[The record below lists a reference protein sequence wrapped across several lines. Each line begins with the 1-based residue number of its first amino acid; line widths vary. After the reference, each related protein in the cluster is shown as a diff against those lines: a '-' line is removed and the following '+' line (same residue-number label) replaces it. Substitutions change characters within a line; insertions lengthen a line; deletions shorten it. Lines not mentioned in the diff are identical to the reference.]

1 MRDNGVDAYL
11 VAGYDPHF
19 SEYSHERYS
28 TRKFITGFSGSF
40 GTVIITLSKAVLF
53 TDGRYFLQAEQELK
67 GTEIALIK
75 LGVKGSPDIF
85 TYINLNLKES
95 KLGIY
100 SDEISIKF
108 YKELSEKCKNTHIKA
123 LNQDLIDLIWKSRPQ
138 LEFSHVF
145 ELADAEKNNKRA
157 EKIKSIYLILEKN
170 LADFYVITALDE
182 IAWVLNL
189 RGADVE
195 ESALFYSFLLISRNK
210 NRKNVLFADIKNL
223 IRVLKKHL
231 KWKILK

>member
-1 MRDNGVDAYL
+1 M
-11 VAGYDPHF
+11 
-19 SEYSHERYS
+19 
-28 TRKFITGFSGSF
+28 
-40 GTVIITLSKAVLF
+40 
-53 TDGRYFLQAEQELK
+53 
-67 GTEIALIK
+67 
-75 LGVKGSPDIF
+75 
-85 TYINLNLKES
+85 
-95 KLGIY
+95 
-100 SDEISIKF
+100 
-108 YKELSEKCKNTHIKA
+108 
-123 LNQDLIDLIWKSRPQ
+123 
-138 LEFSHVF
+138 
-145 ELADAEKNNKRA
+145 
-157 EKIKSIYLILEKN
+157 ILEKN